1 LREQRHELG
10 KYTKRGFFPA
20 RPWDYARTGVPDSE
34 DAMHARNTAART
46 KSTPSISRPASD
58 GTVTPFLEGI
68 TINHGPR
75 SLLGRFF
82 LLADQAARTR
92 GITLEFSSME
102 ELVRINRLNASTWRP
117 ILPHYDV
124 QYGGLHSENAFC
136 IVGRNKDGEAVAT
149 QAARFYDWTQTTL
162 VEEASTLGLFYPQPS
177 LMAQRRE
184 KCTITAPHA
193 GSITGR
199 VAFTGAAWYRPD
211 YRGRDLAAV
220 LPRIARAYAFAKWCT
235 DCNITF
241 IAERLVESGLAQRCG
256 YTNVE
261 FAVELDNFAIGAYRG
276 ALVWMEKAEMLD
288 DLSRFATTSL
298 SQIDTR
304 VQKRRA

>member
-1 LREQRHELG
+1 
-10 KYTKRGFFPA
+10 
-20 RPWDYARTGVPDSE
+20 
-34 DAMHARNTAART
+34 MHARNTVARPNGG
-46 KSTPSISRPASD
+46 PSIIGPARD
-58 GTVTPFLEGI
+58 RAATPFLEGI

-92 GITLEFSSME
+92 GITLEFSSMD

-117 ILPHYDV
+117 ILPHYDA
-124 QYGGLHSENAFC
+124 QYGGIHSDNAFC

-149 QAARFYDWTQTTL
+149 QAARFYDWAQTSL
-162 VEEASTLGLFYPQPS
+162 MEEGSTLRLFYPQPS
-177 LMAQRRE
+177 LMAQRQE
-184 KCTITAPHA
+184 KCMITAPHA

-220 LPRIARAYAFAKWCT
+220 LPRIARAHAFAKWCT

-241 IAERLVESGLAQRCG
+241 IAERLVETGLAQRCG
-256 YTNVE
+256 YTKVE
-261 FAVELDNFAIGAYRG
+261 FAVELENFAIGAYRG

-288 DLSRFATTSL
+288 DLSSFAATSL
-298 SQIDTR
+298 PQIDTR